1 MFYEKIDFICLYYCL
16 FIVLERFNLNFL
28 ICLFIVWAKYGNRD
42 FEIVIVVFFATFQV
56 WPCTRR
62 DCWRYWTV
70 GDIEWTANGSMY
82 MCSEF
87 LKVHLDQSF
96 IAEDVHMI
104 WLFAVLQIFM
114 VIIN

>member
-42 FEIVIVVFFATFQV
+42 FEIVILSFFSLLFKCDHAHVVI
-56 WPCTRR
+56 
-62 DCWRYWTV
+62 V